1 MSLLCDSATS
11 SALRAP
17 ISFCVNFCTVLQVF
31 VVTLAIS
38 VASWLG
44 VYAALLPLTPHVHML
59 SGMTPQHQQ
68 MVCSLCATLMVARSP
83 ASAIAVLQETAGRG
97 PFSSLAL
104 TVVIVKDVLTIV
116 AFAVNIEV
124 ARALFAP
131 GALHLSVAELA
142 QPLVSVLAAVAIGA
156 AAAAGFAALFS
167 SPLPGPRHMAFNACT
182 AAVVALAALTFQAA
196 SFFDAEP
203 LLACTVAGLL
213 ASNSLCAPPTALTG
227 LHRQDCTAAQGHA
240 LTTQVCACRSIP
252 ASQLRTG
259 DTPRTG
265 TACYAHSGTACYAH
279 STMSP
284 LGSMHSNRVATSSRW
299 CHITGYFCMLP
310 RGAAGGMAARRT
322 STRSSAP
329 RCHA

>member
-1 MSLLCDSATS
+1 MGLSFDCPTSPALIAPSA
-11 SALRAP
+11 
-17 ISFCVNFCTVLQVF
+17 FCMMFCPTLQVF

-44 VYAALLPLTPHVHML
+44 VYAAMLPLTPHIQML
-59 SGMTPQHQQ
+59 SGMTPRHQQ

-116 AFAVNIEV
+116 AFSVNIEV

-131 GALHLSVAELA
+131 GALQLSVSELA

-156 AAAAGFAALFS
+156 AAAAGFAALFR
-167 SPLPGPRHMAFNACT
+167 SPLPGPRHMAFTTRA

-203 LLACTVAGLL
+203 LLACAVAGLL
-213 ASNSLCAPPTALTG
+213 ASNSLCAPHPTRTG
-227 LHRQDCTAAQGHA
+227 PHRQGFTAAQTHDLHPERACGGDPH
-240 LTTQVCACRSIP
+240 TTTLA
-252 ASQLRTG
+252 A
-259 DTPRTG
+259 
-265 TACYAHSGTACYAH
+265 A
-279 STMSP
+279 P
-284 LGSMHSNRVATSSRW
+284 LQ
-299 CHITGYFCMLP
+299 
-310 RGAAGGMAARRT
+310 
-322 STRSSAP
+322 
-329 RCHA
+329 